1 MRIFPGDDEFMG
13 CVAGYT
19 RIVIV
24 MSMQQTGCTEL
35 VISVPR
41 NDTMMTMRAHSY
53 ILKSSR
59 GRAGTMN
66 RTTTVKLIFTNRLFW
81 SSK

>member
-13 CVAGYT
+13 CVPGYT

-53 ILKSSR
+53 I
-59 GRAGTMN
+59 
-66 RTTTVKLIFTNRLFW
+66 
-81 SSK
+81 